1 MKKYELAEI
10 LNYAYQFSPYY
21 RKTLKDSKLKSLDDV
36 PVIVQEEF
44 WKSTMLTSKT
54 PKGIVFKSGG
64 SSGAP
69 KFSYFTHEEWK
80 TFTDCFGSGILEGI
94 IESDDRIANLFYAGD
109 MYASFLFIKDSLQTI
124 STISQYPI
132 AGSTGHRSILNT
144 IEEFNINV
152 LCGVPSQIL
161 KLLEFYDEDRSL
173 YKNVKIKKILYG
185 GESLYPDQEA
195 AIKEIF
201 PDIKISSVGLASVD
215 GGPLGYSSLD
225 CKNGEHRVF
234 DNATIVEIIDEETNE
249 LICEEGKVG
258 KVVLTNLTRKLMPII
273 RYPAGDRAKWIEE
286 EGAPNRKFK
295 LCGRAEDGARVGTI
309 TVYFESTRDLIT
321 QTLSELTGIQ
331 FQMVLNH
338 YDNLDELVFKISAH
352 DLIPSEKIKA
362 RVLEAFI
369 HDKAVY
375 REVLG
380 KQMIHPLRIDLVSM
394 KELESNQRTGKI
406 KRIIDNR
413 FQD

>member
-1 MKKYELAEI
+1 MKKYELSE
-10 LNYAYQFSPYY
+10 LLSYAYQFSPYY
-21 RKTLKDSKLKSLDDV
+21 RKTLKDSKLKDLEDV
-36 PVIVQEEF
+36 PIIHQEEF
-44 WKSTMLTSKT
+44 WKSSILTSTT

-80 TFTDCFGSGILEGI
+80 TFTDYFGWGISEGI
-94 IESDDRIANLFYAGD
+94 IENDDRVANLFYVGD
-109 MYASFLFIKDSLQTI
+109 MYASFLFIKDSLQTLNLI
-124 STISQYPI
+124 TQFPI
-132 AGSTGHRSILNT
+132 AGSTIHRSILNT

-173 YKNVKIKKILYG
+173 YKNIKIKKILFG
-185 GESLYPDQEA
+185 GESLYPDQEE

-201 PDIKISSVGLASVD
+201 PDIKVSSVGLASVD
-215 GGPLGYSSLD
+215 GGLLGYTSMD

-234 DNATIVEIIDEETNE
+234 DGATIVEIVDEETSQ
-249 LICEEGKVG
+249 LISDEGRIG

-273 RYPAGDRAKWIEE
+273 RYPAGDRAMWVEMK
-286 EGAPNRKFK
+286 GTPNRKFK

-321 QTLSELTGIQ
+321 KTLSEFSGIQ

-338 YDNLDELVFKISAH
+338 YDNLDELVFKIAAH
-352 DLIPSEKIKA
+352 DLIATESIKA
-362 RVLEAFI
+362 KVLEAFI
-369 HDKAVY
+369 RDKEVY
-375 REVLG
+375 SEVLN
-380 KQMIHPLRIDLVSM
+380 KKMIHPLKIELVSM
-394 KELESNQRTGKI
+394 KDLESNQRTGKM

-413 FQD
+413 F